1 MKKILIISCFLISL
15 QFFAQ
20 DWANLQR
27 YKAENEQLL
36 IQKVP
41 KNRIV
46 FMGNSITEG
55 WSNFQPTFFD
65 NYTRINR
72 GISGQTTPQMVLR
85 FRQDVLQ
92 LQPKIVVILAGTN
105 DIAQNTGPITL
116 DEIAGNIFT
125 MCELAKQNHIQI
137 IICSVLPALDYP
149 WRTGL
154 EPAQKIIELNKK
166 LKKYAFENNIA
177 YVDYFSAMVDD
188 KNGLLAKYTYDGVH
202 PNKEG
207 YEVMENLINKQL
219 KKHIK

>member
-15 QFFAQ
+15 QSFAQ

-166 LKKYAFENNIA
+166 LKKYAFENNIT

-188 KNGLLAKYTYDGVH
+188 KNGLLAKYT
-202 PNKEG
+202 
-207 YEVMENLINKQL
+207 
-219 KKHIK
+219 

>member
-15 QFFAQ
+15 QSFAQ

-125 MCELAKQNHIQI
+125 MCELAKQNHIQV

-166 LKKYAFENNIA
+166 LKKYAFENNIT

-188 KNGLLAKYTYDGVH
+188 KNGLLAKYT
-202 PNKEG
+202 
-207 YEVMENLINKQL
+207 
-219 KKHIK
+219 

>member
-1 MKKILIISCFLISL
+1 MKKIIIISCFLISL
-15 QFFAQ
+15 QSFAQ

-65 NYTRINR
+65 TYTRINR

>member
-15 QFFAQ
+15 QSFAQ
-20 DWANLQR
+20 DWGNLQR
-27 YKAENEQLL
+27 YKADNEQLL
-36 IQKVP
+36 TQKVP

-219 KKHIK
+219 KKRIK

>member
-15 QFFAQ
+15 QSFAQ

-36 IQKVP
+36 TQKVP

-125 MCELAKQNHIQI
+125 MCELAKQNHIQV

-149 WRTGL
+149 WRKGL

-166 LKKYAFENNIA
+166 LKKYASENNIA

-188 KNGLLAKYTYDGVH
+188 RNGLLAKYTYDGVH
-202 PNKEG
+202 PNKGG

-219 KKHIK
+219 KKRIK